1 MNDLLVITIT
11 RDPDNEPVELDYSW
25 FRDGFIVSDLG
36 GNDTVNSN
44 RLEPG
49 QLWEVVV
56 TATDPWGLGT
66 NSSASVT
73 IANLPPVPLWSV
85 TPSPPISGSVATL
98 MQLAPL
104 IQMEKFHPICG

>member
-1 MNDLLVITIT
+1 MDMATSPDSLNDLLAITIT

-36 GNDTVNSN
+36 GNDTVSSN

-56 TATDPWGLGT
+56 TAKIHGGWILIP
-66 NSSASVT
+66 
-73 IANLPPVPLWSV
+73 
-85 TPSPPISGSVATL
+85 
-98 MQLAPL
+98 QL
-104 IQMEKFHPICG
+104 Q